1 MNIFAP
7 NFDHLFSTILRTLM
21 HCFVL
26 YLLDICQIDENAN
39 FKSEFHN

>member
-1 MNIFAP
+1 MPEYFAP
-7 NFDHLFSTILRTLM
+7 NFSNLFGTVLYTKVL
-21 HCFVL
+21 FVL